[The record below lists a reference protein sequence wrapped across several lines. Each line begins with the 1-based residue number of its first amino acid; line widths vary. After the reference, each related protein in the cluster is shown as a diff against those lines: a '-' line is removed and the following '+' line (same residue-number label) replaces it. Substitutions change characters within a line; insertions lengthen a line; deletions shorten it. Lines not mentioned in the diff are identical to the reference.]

1 MCGMLGKLAFALV
14 VSLAS
19 NAAQLNHA
27 DAVWQAEVQT
37 EPQGAVVQAPA
48 PEALFDRL
56 PYKDWR
62 LVGGAAKFE
71 LLPPADGGVGPTL
84 VGRGPI
90 ERNGFLVSPRTLGNF
105 RLVVDVR
112 LGSASNPKGEKM
124 NSGIQI
130 RSGEKGGSIA
140 GLQVEVDPTPRRWSG
155 GIYDE
160 RGRLWLAPLRDN
172 EPAQAA
178 FKLGEWNT
186 YEIECDGP
194 RIRTRV
200 NGVPCAEWFDGI
212 VDGVLA
218 FQVHGGPECEV
229 AFRAPTI
236 QEFGRHAWR
245 AMTASAAASSGER
258 VAWSSVIASSAEG
271 VRLDVTGTGRVELLD
286 EAGKSMASFDFA
298 PRAVVRD
305 SKGEQRPAS
314 DLERARAQCIE
325 VLWKDVARV
334 EGADG
339 SILLDGAKMS
349 TLALPAQPKQV
360 RVIGADATVAKPE
373 ELVGA
378 SR

>member
-1 MCGMLGKLAFALV
+1 
-14 VSLAS
+14 
-19 NAAQLNHA
+19 
-27 DAVWQAEVQT
+27 
-37 EPQGAVVQAPA
+37 
-48 PEALFDRL
+48 
-56 PYKDWR
+56 
-62 LVGGAAKFE
+62 
-71 LLPPADGGVGPTL
+71 
-84 VGRGPI
+84 
-90 ERNGFLVSPRTLGNF
+90 
-105 RLVVDVR
+105 LVVDVR

-178 FKLGEWNT
+178 FKLGDWNT

-236 QEFGRHAWR
+236 EEFGRHAWR
-245 AMTASAAASSGER
+245 GMSVSSAGSSGER
-258 VAWSSVIASSAEG
+258 VAWSSAIASSAEG
-271 VRLDVTGTGRVELLD
+271 VRLDMTGTGRIELLD
-286 EAGKSMASFDFA
+286 EAGKSMASFDVA

-314 DLERARAQCIE
+314 DLERARAQRIE

-334 EGADG
+334 DGPDG
-339 SILLDGAKMS
+339 SVLLDGAKMS
-349 TLALPAQPKQV
+349 TLALPAQPTQV
-360 RVIGADATVAKPE
+360 RVIGADVTVANPE
-373 ELVGA
+373 ELVDA